1 MKIGLFP
8 LNLVLFPESI
18 YPLHIF
24 EDRYKNLIKDCIDN
38 KSKFGII
45 FTNGDVI
52 AEYGCTARVKEI
64 FIKYPDGKIDL
75 SVIGYDKFKL
85 HNYEVSERLYLEGEI
100 EIISDIEEP
109 INEKLF
115 DECVELFNF
124 ITNKIPVFR
133 MQQITKE
140 DLTGQLASYYFAQKV
155 GLIGKQKQDL
165 LEMNTENER
174 LAYLKEHLELIKPS
188 ISKAIE
194 IEKIVRNDG
203 YLSPGDL
210 K

>member
-1 MKIGLFP
+1 M
-8 LNLVLFPESI
+8 N
-18 YPLHIF
+18 
-24 EDRYKNLIKDCIDN
+24 DCIEN
-38 KSKFGII
+38 KTIFGVI
-45 FTNGDVI
+45 FTNGDNI
-52 AEYGCTARVKEI
+52 AEYGCTAKIIDI
-64 FIKYPDGKIDL
+64 FTKYPDGKIDL
-75 SVIGYDKFKL
+75 SVIGCDKFKL
-85 HNYEVSERLYLEGEI
+85 HSYEEGQRLYLEGEI

-140 DLTGQLASYYFAQKV
+140 DLTGRLASYYFAQKA
-155 GLIGKQKQDL
+155 GLIGKQKQYL

-174 LAYLKEHLELIKPS
+174 LAYLKEHLERIKPS
-188 ISKAIE
+188 VSKAIE

-203 YLSPGDL
+203 YLSAGDL